1 MKTSVIDIGLQ
12 WETPALTA
20 ALATAIGNGAPAQLI
35 INTTGSSGIKKR
47 VLLSMDAIQT
57 SAELS
62 NSQVGAA
69 PGDIWSLL
77 LPINHIAG
85 VNVLARA
92 QKLGSKVVSVDETAN
107 YTAIV
112 PTQLH
117 RALFGDKKLLEHL
130 QKCKSVLVGG
140 SPASKT
146 LLELASEAGISV
158 ITTYGMTETSGGC
171 IYNNRALPGVSVMV
185 DQSGKLMIKGPI
197 LASGY
202 EGNQELWN
210 ENFKDGWFLTS
221 DLGTVKDDEVQV
233 IGRSD
238 DVVLSGGENV
248 SLIAIENELVANF
261 PNVNF
266 LATSIADS
274 EWGQKI
280 CLLSDVEVDR
290 SQVSQ
295 VLKEKL
301 GKQFVPKDF
310 LVVDQIPQIG
320 IGKPDRVKASQLFV
334 DKQR

>member
-1 MKTSVIDIGLQ
+1 MKTSVIDIGLP
-12 WETPALTA
+12 WETPALTLALSEAMKQGVA
-20 ALATAIGNGAPAQLI
+20 AQVI
-35 INTTGSSGIKKR
+35 IETTGSSGIRKR
-47 VLLSMDAIQT
+47 VQLSTNAIET

-62 NSQVGAA
+62 NSLIGAA
-69 PGDIWSLL
+69 PGDVWSLL

-92 QKLGSKVVSVDETAN
+92 IKLDSKVVGVDDTAD
-107 YTAIV
+107 YTAVV

-117 RALFGDKKLLEHL
+117 RALFGDEKLLKHL
-130 QKCKSVLVGG
+130 QRCKSVLVGG

-146 LLELASEAGISV
+146 ILELATKAGINV

-185 DQSGKLMIKGPI
+185 DKAGRLMIKGPI

-202 EGNQELWN
+202 ENNQELWS
-210 ENFKDGWFLTS
+210 ENFKDGWFVTN
-221 DLGTVKDDEVQV
+221 DLGAIKDNEVQV

-248 SLIAIENELVANF
+248 SLIAIENELAANF
-261 PNVNF
+261 PDVNF

-280 CLLSDVEVDR
+280 CLISNIEIDHL
-290 SQVSQ
+290 QVSQ
-295 VLKEKL
+295 VLKDKL

-310 LVVDQIPQIG
+310 LVVEQIPQIG